1 MAGYKLNITLKLKTK
16 HNYNNYRFV
25 SFDDK
30 LINQAMCMYLNGH
43 QAMCMYLNGQ
53 LILLKCVSMPGPILA
68 CLHQS
73 GGGRVPVLH

>member
-1 MAGYKLNITLKLKTK
+1 MAGDKLNITLKLKTK

-30 LINQAMCMYLNGH
+30 LIN